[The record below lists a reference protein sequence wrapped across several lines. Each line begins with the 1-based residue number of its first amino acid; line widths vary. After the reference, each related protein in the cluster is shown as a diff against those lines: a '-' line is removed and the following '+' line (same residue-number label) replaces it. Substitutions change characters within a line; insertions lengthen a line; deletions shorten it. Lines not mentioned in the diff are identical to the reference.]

1 MFFGAVRTTHL
12 LTLGRKI
19 CNKTNGWEQGV
30 QVKIT
35 NDNLDNLRYEIKS
48 FHFIFAKF
56 TDELIDKILTML
68 TK

>member
-12 LTLGRKI
+12 LTLCKKI
-19 CNKTNGWEQGV
+19 CNKTNGWEQGA
-30 QVKIT
+30 QVKVT
-35 NDNLDNLRYEIKS
+35 NDNLRYEINH

-56 TDELIDKILTML
+56 TEEFIDKILTML